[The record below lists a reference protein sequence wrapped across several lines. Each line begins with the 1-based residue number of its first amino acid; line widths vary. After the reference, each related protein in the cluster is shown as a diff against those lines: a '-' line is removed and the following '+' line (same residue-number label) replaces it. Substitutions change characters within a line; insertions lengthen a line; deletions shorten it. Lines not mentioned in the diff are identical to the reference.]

1 MMKDAEAAAERQG
14 MQEGGLFGNSEEEL
28 EDSEQEIKNQMM
40 GTNPRYQTKR

>member
-1 MMKDAEAAAERQG
+1 

-40 GTNPRYQTKR
+40 GTNPRFQTKR